1 VKQNGFDYPYP
12 RRRPIRYALRRLAR
26 LSMGLLT
33 DFKIVGRENLPES
46 GPLIVVANHF
56 HYADTVAVVAA
67 TRWPME
73 FLGGHHLVDA
83 PLGLAWIPRLWGYFA
98 VHRGAVSRNAL
109 RASSDVLDQGGV
121 LAVFPEGGSWAD
133 VLRPAR
139 PGAAYLAVE
148 TGVSMLPIGLDGLPD
163 IFPFLRRGKRAT
175 VTVRIG
181 RPFGPFRAQGRGR
194 RRRAR
199 LEKIG
204 REIMQQ
210 IARLIPPGRR
220 GVFSSDPEI
229 RTEAQEAAVYPFDD
243 PDKRGW

>member
-1 VKQNGFDYPYP
+1 
-12 RRRPIRYALRRLAR
+12 
-26 LSMGLLT
+26 
-33 DFKIVGRENLPES
+33 
-46 GPLIVVANHF
+46 
-56 HYADTVAVVAA
+56 
-67 TRWPME
+67 
-73 FLGGHHLVDA
+73 
-83 PLGLAWIPRLWGYFA
+83 
-98 VHRGAVSRNAL
+98 
-109 RASSDVLDQGGV
+109 
-121 LAVFPEGGSWAD
+121 
-133 VLRPAR
+133 
-139 PGAAYLAVE
+139 
-148 TGVSMLPIGLDGLPD
+148 MLPIGLDGLPD